1 MEKKIY
7 ICSYAI
13 SLTVALILTSI
24 ICFGFDNEVTL
35 YKVGNNAETI
45 AVKSSEVSEKTANY
59 EWSVEPTTL
68 MYTEDGRQ
76 SWIWESEIGKYEEMG
91 WSVNPPVKIFGANY
105 ATRMVLLER
114 KQDYLDTGVWFSTYE
129 EANPAIF
136 TYNVFCRSNLT
147 IDQLNTILSGTGL
160 AGYGESF
167 YTMEQAYGVN
177 ALFALSVGAHESAN
191 FYRPAN
197 TNNYFG
203 FRGNRGWMA
212 FGSPNDCI
220 MYFGKLMNDKLYYGK
235 SIEQISSIYC
245 DRSWSRYI
253 KRHMTEKWSKLNILK

>member
-1 MEKKIY
+1 MKNKILVS
-7 ICSYAI
+7 I
-13 SLTVALILTSI
+13 TVATTALIMSMI
-24 ICFGFDNEVTL
+24 ACANQDKEVTL
-35 YKVGNNAETI
+35 YQVGDNESTTI
-45 AVKSSEVSEKTANY
+45 VKESEVGDWTCAY
-59 EWSVEPTTL
+59 EWSIEPTIL

-91 WSVNPPVKIFGANY
+91 WSVNPPVMIFGANY

-167 YTMEQAYGVN
+167 YTMEQTYGVN

-191 FYRPAN
+191 FYKPAN
-197 TNNYFG
+197 YNNFFG
-203 FRGNRGWMA
+203 FRDSRGWMS
-212 FGSPNDCI
+212 FSSPDACI
-220 MYFGKLMNDKLYYGK
+220 VYFGKLMNTNLYYGK
-235 SIEQISSIYC
+235 SIEQIASIYC
-245 DRSWSRYI
+245 DQSWSRYI
-253 KRHMTEKWSKLNILK
+253 KRHMTEKWVKLGI